1 MSNPDVAPLRQRLW
15 LAPLTRGGHQA
26 FRRLCVEMGAQ
37 VTVGE
42 MAVVKRL
49 LENDTVEFGRLR
61 SHADEPYFGAQ
72 IADKTAERLAE
83 GTRIAASR
91 GARFVDLNC
100 GCPIDP
106 ITGRGMGAQLL
117 RKPAKLGRLVE
128 AMAKAAP
135 VPITVKIRLGWKEG
149 EENASEVARICE
161 ESGAQAIA
169 IHGRTREQRYS
180 RAADWDAIGRVAA
193 ERSIPVVGNGDVL
206 APFEAEARAQ
216 RSGVTSVMVG
226 RGALIKP
233 WIFRE
238 LRDGASWLP
247 SAEERIGV
255 YYRLTELM
263 REYFGAD
270 ERGEKRILR
279 FLPWHFG
286 FFSRYR
292 PVPDTEEMRAR
303 AAEHPL
309 LHSRMPLAPDAGP
322 LDLLLADS
330 TAEVHEQLARLLL
343 ASTTGEEA
351 VARFSELAVAR
362 PAPVLDDV
370 PEEVVAEG

>member
-1 MSNPDVAPLRQRLW
+1 MDTPDVAPLRRRLW

-26 FRRLCVEMGAQ
+26 FRRLCVEMGAE

-61 SHADEPYFGAQ
+61 SHADEPFFGAQ
-72 IADKTAERLAE
+72 IADKSGDRLAE
-83 GTRIAASR
+83 GARIAASR
-91 GARFVDLNC
+91 GAKFVDLNC

-117 RKPAKLGRLVE
+117 RKPAKLGRLVGMMV
-128 AMAKAAP
+128 AGSP
-135 VPITVKIRLGWKEG
+135 VPVTVKIRLGWKEG
-149 EENASEVARICE
+149 EENASEVARVCE
-161 ESGAQAIA
+161 EAGAQAIA

-193 ERSIPVVGNGDVL
+193 ERGVPVIGNGDVL
-206 APFEAEARAQ
+206 APFEARAREE
-216 RSGVTSVMVG
+216 RSGVRSVMVG

-238 LRDGASWLP
+238 LREDRTWLP
-247 SAEERIGV
+247 TAAERVGV
-255 YYRLTELM
+255 YFRLVQLM

-286 FFSRYR
+286 FFCRYR
-292 PVPDTEEMRAR
+292 PVADTEETRAR

-309 LHSRMPLAPDAGP
+309 LHSRLPLADDASP
-322 LDLLLADS
+322 LDLLLADA
-330 TAEVHEQLARLLL
+330 AETTHAELARLLL
-343 ASTTGEEA
+343 ASATAEEA
-351 VARFSELAVAR
+351 VARFTELATAR
-362 PAPVLDDV
+362 PAVVTDEL
-370 PEEVVAEG
+370 PEEGEAEG

>member
-1 MSNPDVAPLRQRLW
+1 MSTPDVAPLQQRLW

-26 FRRLCVEMGAQ
+26 FRRLCVEMGAD

-49 LENDTVEFGRLR
+49 LDNDPVEFSRLR
-61 SHADEPYFGAQ
+61 SHPSEPFFGAQ

-83 GTRIAASR
+83 GTRLAASK

-117 RKPAKLGRLVE
+117 RRPAKLGRLVE

-135 VPITVKIRLGWKEG
+135 VPVTVKIRLGWKEG
-149 EENASEVARICE
+149 EENASEIARVCE

-193 ERSIPVVGNGDVL
+193 ERSVPVIGNGDVL
-206 APFEAEARAQ
+206 APFEAEARET
-216 RSGVTSVMVG
+216 RSGVRSVMVG

-238 LRDGASWLP
+238 LKDGRPWLP
-247 SAEERIGV
+247 TAAERIGV
-255 YYRLTELM
+255 YYRLVELM

-292 PVPDTEEMRAR
+292 PVPDTPEMRAR

-309 LHSRMPLAPDAGP
+309 IHSRLPLASDADA
-322 LDLLLADS
+322 LDVLLAD
-330 TAEVHEQLARLLL
+330 AEEPTHAEIARRVL
-343 ASTTGEEA
+343 ASRSADEA
-351 VARFSELAVAR
+351 VERLRELAATR
-362 PAPVLDDV
+362 PAHVPDEV
-370 PEEVVAEG
+370 PEEVEAEG